1 MFSGAVTSSPTK
13 RKLRS
18 DYCHSPD
25 VSLLSPDSSYLLDCS
40 DGAPCCCR
48 RSPRLLTNGYYDV
61 TQGSF
66 TWDQDGNVS
75 LTPGKTSVC
84 YKENLVRIFRR
95 RRRPHSSLVS
105 LLHDVKH
112 NCQYWLDHSLFRG
125 VFGTNQDL
133 STDLRTDLSPPP
145 SPVFSPDK
153 PHWGQE
159 QTQEQNLDWS
169 RTDLEEPMWSRL
181 NSTELEERSPFVYDP
196 TVAPPPLDKQPR
208 IQEEPCPDTCQSQDT
223 FSQSVGG
230 LSEVPP
236 APVFYSQSCCC
247 PSQEK
252 NMGLT
257 MRGLLLLIFTVFI
270 TAVMYSW
277 CLWWSSAVAS
287 SVLITMSTFMFLT
300 KSGPM
305 GEWRKAKTEDIT
317 SRNE

>member
-1 MFSGAVTSSPTK
+1 MFSGALTSSPIK

-40 DGAPCCCR
+40 DGAPCSYR

-105 LLHDVKH
+105 LLHNVKD
-112 NCQYWLDHSLFRG
+112 NCQSWLDHGLFRG
-125 VFGTNQDL
+125 VFRTSQCQDL
-133 STDLRTDLSPPP
+133 NPP
-145 SPVFSPDK
+145 SPVCSPHRPRWD
-153 PHWGQE
+153 QE
-159 QTQEQNLDWS
+159 KSLDQSLDQSLDLDWS
-169 RTDLEEPMWSRL
+169 RADTDEPTWTRL
-181 NSTELEERSPFVYDP
+181 NSTELEERSSFVYDA
-196 TVAPPPLDKQPR
+196 TEAPPPPDKQPM
-208 IQEEPCPDTCQSQDT
+208 IQEEPRPDTCQSQDA
-223 FSQSVGG
+223 FSQSVVG

-236 APVFYSQSCCC
+236 TPVFNSQGCCC
-247 PSQEK
+247 PSAQQSA
-252 NMGLT
+252 GLT
-257 MRGLLLLIFTVFI
+257 LRALLLFIFTVFI
-270 TAVMYSW
+270 TATLYSR

-287 SVLITMSTFMFLT
+287 TVLITLSTFMIVT

>member
-1 MFSGAVTSSPTK
+1 MFSGAVTSSPIK

-25 VSLLSPDSSYLLDCS
+25 ASLLSPDSSYLLDCS

-95 RRRPHSSLVS
+95 RRRPHSALVS
-105 LLHDVKH
+105 LLHDVKD
-112 NCQYWLDHSLFRG
+112 NCQSWLDHGLFRG
-125 VFGTNQDL
+125 VFRTNQCQDIHQDP
-133 STDLRTDLSPPP
+133 SSPP
-145 SPVFSPDK
+145 SPVCSPHRPCWDQE
-153 PHWGQE
+153 HSQE
-159 QTQEQNLDWS
+159 QSQEQDLDWS
-169 RTDLEEPMWSRL
+169 RTDLDEPTWTRL
-181 NSTELEERSPFVYDP
+181 NSTELEERSFIYDP
-196 TVAPPPLDKQPR
+196 TEAPPPLDKQPMV
-208 IQEEPCPDTCQSQDT
+208 QEEPCPDT
-223 FSQSVGG
+223 FSQPVGG

-236 APVFYSQSCCC
+236 APVFYSQGYCCQ
-247 PSQEK
+247 SQEQ
-252 NMGLT
+252 NTGLT
-257 MRGLLLLIFTVFI
+257 LRGLLLFIFTIFI
-270 TAVMYSW
+270 MAALYSW

-287 SVLITMSTFMFLT
+287 SVFISLASFMILT
-300 KSGPM
+300 KSGAL

>member
-1 MFSGAVTSSPTK
+1 MFSGAVTSSPIK

-18 DYCHSPD
+18 DYSHSPD

-105 LLHDVKH
+105 LLHDVKD
-112 NCQYWLDHSLFRG
+112 NCQSWLDHGLFRG
-125 VFGTNQDL
+125 VFRTNQCQDVHQNM
-133 STDLRTDLSPPP
+133 SPDSCPP
-145 SPVFSPDK
+145 SPVFSPVTPCWDQDLT
-153 PHWGQE
+153 HD
-159 QTQEQNLDWS
+159 QTQDLDWS
-169 RTDLEEPMWSRL
+169 RTDLDESTWTRL
-181 NSTELEERSPFVYDP
+181 NSTELEKSHFVYDP
-196 TVAPPPLDKQPR
+196 TEVPPPPDKQPL
-208 IQEEPCPDTCQSQDT
+208 IQEEPCPDA

-236 APVFYSQSCCC
+236 TPALYSQSCCC
-247 PSQEK
+247 RSQER
-252 NMGLT
+252 NTGLT
-257 MRGLLLLIFTVFI
+257 LRGLLLFIFTIFI
-270 TAVMYSW
+270 TAALCSRCV
-277 CLWWSSAVAS
+277 WWSSAVAS
-287 SVLITMSTFMFLT
+287 SVLIAVSTFMIVT